1 MKLSLLLRIWGILA
15 STTCLGQG
23 SDPANVIGGGL
34 APVYHDM
41 HMNVLY
47 PNAAMDT
54 GPEGTVILGVTVD
67 TLCQVKEKRIVQDI
81 GMGCGQAALVGVD
94 KDFELGLMK
103 RFNFR
108 CRVGE
113 MLMPVRFEQND

>member
-1 MKLSLLLRIWGILA
+1 
-15 STTCLGQG
+15 
-23 SDPANVIGGGL
+23 
-34 APVYHDM
+34 M